1 MKDATLARHPDFTL
15 RRSGALTGVFAA
27 LAALA
32 LVGLIL
38 AVVFYGD
45 LAQTESV
52 SWRGRSTTALA
63 GIVAPAAVGLS
74 AFAAF
79 LFGWL
84 ALSNSTRWMRSSTGT
99 ALRGFKLVVA
109 GDEATGDELHRRLS
123 TGDPAQYLPVPV
135 AKKGD
140 VRVHVYRADAD
151 RRAFVTIE
159 QRGQG
164 EPRTWPLIEL
174 ADRGYVQVKRRTAA
188 DFAKPYVASGGST
201 DPQLRS

>member
-1 MKDATLARHPDFTL
+1 MKDATLAQHPDFVR
-15 RRSGALTGVFAA
+15 RRSTGLTVTFAA

-32 LVGLIL
+32 LVGLVL
-38 AVVFYGD
+38 AIVFYGE

-63 GIVAPAAVGLS
+63 GIVAPAAVGIS

-84 ALSNSTRWMRSSTGT
+84 ALSNATRWVRVSTG
-99 ALRGFKLVVA
+99 AVLRGFDLPVA
-109 GDEATGDELHRRLS
+109 GDAAVGDDLHRRLS

-140 VRVHVYRADAD
+140 LHVRVYRADAD
-151 RRAFVTIE
+151 RRAFATI
-159 QRGQG
+159 QLG
-164 EPRTWPLIEL
+164 PRTWPLIEL
-174 ADRGYVQVKRRTAA
+174 TGPAYVQVKRRTAE
-188 DFAKPYVASGGST
+188 DFARPYVAAGGTT
-201 DPQLRS
+201 DPRLRP